1 MCKKGKIDWSLA
13 GDGSITGGMLLVAQQ
28 TKLDLSH
35 REMVKHSPFILQIK
49 H

>member
-28 TKLDLSH
+28 TKLYHLS
-35 REMVKHSPFILQIK
+35 V
-49 H
+49 